1 MSAAP
6 PMPLPPLP
14 WGAELLPDGT
24 RTRFRLWAPSA
35 REVALEIADHPPAP
49 MQPEPDGWF
58 ALEAAAPAGTRY
70 RFQAR
75 LEDGSTLPVPDP
87 AARYQPDDVHGFSQ
101 VVDPRAHA
109 WRNTGWKG
117 RPWHETILYELH
129 AGTCGGYAGIRAM
142 LPRLK
147 ALGVT
152 AVELM
157 PIAEFPGPRNWGYDG
172 VLPFAP
178 AASYGTPEELKALID
193 EAHGLGLMM
202 FLDVVYNHFGPDGA
216 YLHAYAKDFF
226 DEGVHTPWG
235 AAIDFRKP
243 PVRDFFESNALY
255 WLREYRFD
263 GLRFDA
269 VHAIAEQDWL
279 DHLAAR
285 IRREIEAETPG
296 RHVHLVLENERNGA
310 GHLRAGP
317 KAPGFDAQW
326 NDDGHN
332 VLHPLLT
339 GEREAYYEDFA
350 DNGAEKLA
358 RVLAEGFLFQGE
370 TMPHLGHARGEPSA
384 HLPPT
389 AFVLFLQNHDQVG
402 NRAFG
407 ERLPTLSRPAAL
419 KAATALLLLS
429 PQIPLL
435 FMGEEWAA
443 TAPFLFFTAFPQQDL
458 ADAVREGRRK
468 EFAKFAAFQDPE
480 KRERI
485 PDPNAEKTFT
495 DSIPD
500 PAESEHGFHAEMLA
514 LHKALIALRH
524 AEIIP
529 RLPGARAIGA
539 DAVGPKAVLARW
551 RLGDGTRLTIALNLD
566 ETPAAVT
573 AGGTIVLHESIPDA
587 AESLAAGSLP
597 PDCAVVMLDL
607 PENSGP

>member
-1 MSAAP
+1 MAIRRRF
-6 PMPLPPLP
+6 
-14 WGAELLPDGT
+14 GAQFQGNG
-24 RTRFRLWAPSA
+24 RTCFGLWAPDA
-35 REVALEIADHPPAP
+35 REVRVETADGRDWPLEGSDS
-49 MQPEPDGWF
+49 GWF
-58 ALEAAAPAGTRY
+58 EATLPCPPGTRY
-70 RFQAR
+70 RYR
-75 LEDGSTLPVPDP
+75 IDGRPGVPDP
-87 AARYQPDDVHGFSQ
+87 ASQFQPDGVHGHSQ
-101 VVDPRAHA
+101 VLDHGAYA
-109 WRNTGWKG
+109 WRVDEWRG
-117 RPWHETILYELH
+117 RPWHEAVIYELH
-129 AGTCGGYAGIRAM
+129 VGLFGSYAEVEHF
-142 LPRLK
+142 LPRLVE
-147 ALGVT
+147 LGVT

-157 PIAEFPGPRNWGYDG
+157 PLGEFPGRRNWGYDG

-235 AAIDFRKP
+235 AAIDFKKA
-243 PVRDFFESNALY
+243 PVREFFESNALT

-285 IRREIEAETPG
+285 IRREIQAETPG

-350 DNGAEKLA
+350 DDGAEKLA

-402 NRAFG
+402 NRAMG
-407 ERLPTLSRPAAL
+407 ERLISLTDPARL
-419 KAATALLLLS
+419 RAATALLLLS
-429 PQIPLL
+429 PQIPML
-435 FMGEEWAA
+435 FMGEEQGSE
-443 TAPFLFFTAFPQQDL
+443 TPFLFFTDFHDEL
-458 ADAVREGRRK
+458 ANAVREGRRR
-468 EFAKFAAFQDPE
+468 EFARFAAFADPDA
-480 KRERI
+480 RAAI
-485 PDPNAEKTFT
+485 PDPNAAATFDASRAT
-495 DSIPD
+495 PG
-500 PAESEHGFHAEMLA
+500 PAADDWRTFYRHL
-514 LHKALIALRH
+514 LALRH
-524 AEIIP
+524 TRIVPHLA
-529 RLPGARAIGA
+529 GATAL
-539 DAVGPKAVLARW
+539 DASATGDAAVTARW
-551 RLGDGTRLTIALNLD
+551 RLADGSTLGFAVDLGDVPAPLPTPPGVIVTDSTRFVAWIA
-566 ETPAAVT
+566 P
-573 AGGTIVLHESIPDA
+573 
-587 AESLAAGSLP
+587 
-597 PDCAVVMLDL
+597 
-607 PENSGP
+607 